1 MRIHFKSGAT
11 GLAVAMLLAGAFAG
25 PAAARIECQGN
36 FQISKYGPIAT
47 PYCEEAQIARV
58 AQSRGFKVTA
68 EEVHRNPLKKV
79 YLCQVVGFDNR
90 LKGSCAGY
98 GPDSYGPVH

>member
-36 FQISKYGPIAT
+36 FQSSKYGPIAT
-47 PYCEEAQIARV
+47 PYCEEEQIALV
-58 AQSRGFKVTA
+58 AQSYGWKVTPA
-68 EEVHRNPLKKV
+68 RSIKIRSQRSMSARILATT
-79 YLCQVVGFDNR
+79 F
-90 LKGSCAGY
+90 A
-98 GPDSYGPVH
+98 